1 MPRGHAAIMNT
12 EARKSIKSFLLEL
25 AVYAVLVVIYFFLVL
40 HLMGSWLY
48 HLFKNERKTYAVVAL
63 LLIVGQGVLLE
74 ILTTGLLRIIKP
86 KVGQE

>member
-1 MPRGHAAIMNT
+1 MNT